1 MNRPPIPTFRS
12 ARGPSAPG
20 SSAPGPAAPGRARG
34 VAPASAARA
43 HGVLDLLLFGPDER
57 SAEAGGGPRHAA
69 QDIWLSSC
77 EAVGLSARAA
87 RAAGDAY
94 ARSIGAGA
102 ARALPHWFD
111 DLRRRL
117 AGLFDAPDCQTVLAA
132 SAAEAELLFDALTRA
147 ASPRAIVH
155 VAAAPP
161 ERQAGGPPARFFPLR
176 DRYGLALPIAEID
189 AESARHVGEAVASGA
204 HVALHVAD
212 CSETGLWG
220 PSRACVARLEQDFPG
235 RLTVLIDAWQMRGER
250 ETIAA
255 DLASG
260 RAVLLSGAT
269 FAGGPKGAAALL
281 LPPALVA
288 RIGAFDLPGAPA
300 AFSAAMDWPPQLRQ
314 RRRGDFALLA
324 DLRLG
329 LRWEAALAELE
340 SYFAIEPGLRASI
353 AAAFSREVHRH
364 LAASPL
370 LKTADFRFAGDGA
383 PLLLPI
389 LTFDERGRAI
399 KAEKL
404 RRALADPAERAAPR
418 AARRRPVRLGAPV
431 LIGARKALRLGL
443 SAPLVNE
450 VAERLAEGRTFSE
463 AFRPLA
469 DDLQEAFAL
478 WGELAHEGF

>member
-1 MNRPPIPTFRS
+1 MNRPIPTFPS
-12 ARGPSAPG
+12 APEPSAPGPSAPG
-20 SSAPGPAAPGRARG
+20 PARA
-34 VAPASAARA
+34 VAPASPDRARGGA
-43 HGVLDLLLFGPDER
+43 VLDLLLFSPDER
-57 SAEAGGGPRHAA
+57 SAEAGAGPRHAA

-94 ARSIGAGA
+94 AHSIGAQT
-102 ARALPHWFD
+102 ARALPRWFD
-111 DLRRRL
+111 ELRRRL
-117 AGLFDAPDCQTVLAA
+117 AALFDAPGCETVLAA
-132 SAAEAELLFDALTRA
+132 SVAEAELLFDALTRA
-147 ASPRAIVH
+147 ATPRPVAH

-161 ERQAGGPPARFFPLR
+161 ERPEGGGPPARAFPLR

-212 CSETGLWG
+212 CSETGLLG

-235 RLTVLIDAWQMRGER
+235 RLTVLIDARQMRGER

-281 LPPALVA
+281 LPRALVA
-288 RIGAFDLPGAPA
+288 RIGAFDLPGALA
-300 AFSAAMDWPPQLRQ
+300 AFSAAMDWPPLLRE
-314 RRRGDFALLA
+314 RWRGDFALLA

-340 SYFAIEPGLRASI
+340 SFFAIEPGLRASI

-383 PLLLPI
+383 PVLLPI

-443 SAPLVNE
+443 SAPLVND
-450 VAERLAEGRTFSE
+450 VAERLAEGRNFSE

-469 DDLQEAFAL
+469 DDLQETFAL
-478 WGELAHEGF
+478 WGELAHQGF